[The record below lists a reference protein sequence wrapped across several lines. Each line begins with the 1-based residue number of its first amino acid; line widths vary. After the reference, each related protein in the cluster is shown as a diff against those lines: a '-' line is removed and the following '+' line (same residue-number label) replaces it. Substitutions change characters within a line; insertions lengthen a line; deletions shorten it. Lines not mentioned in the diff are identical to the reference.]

1 MSKKHL
7 EAKLFHLRLEPDLRE
22 FIESRAARERR
33 SMTNLIHLLLH
44 QAHEADQNKQ
54 PAA

>member
-1 MSKKHL
+1 MTKKTL

-22 FIESRAARERR
+22 FIETRAARERR
-33 SMTNLIHLLLH
+33 TMTNLIHLLLH
-44 QAHEADQNKQ
+44 EAHEADQNRQ